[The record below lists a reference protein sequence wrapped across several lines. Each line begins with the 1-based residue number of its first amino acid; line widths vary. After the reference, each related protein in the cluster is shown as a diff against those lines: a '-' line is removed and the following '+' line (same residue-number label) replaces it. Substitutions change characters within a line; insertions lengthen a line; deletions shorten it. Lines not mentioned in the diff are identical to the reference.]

1 MLMLYVR
8 CHLLYLRLRADSRAV
23 TTIEYGLIAALLAVI
38 VISAVTS
45 LGKGVSSTF
54 NKVASEL

>member
-1 MLMLYVR
+1 MLMLYVK
-8 CHLLYLRLRADSRAV
+8 CHVLYLRLRDDSRAV